1 MSFYILRIYCM
12 ANFFFDLTQNN
23 PNLFF
28 LISGPC
34 VIEDLD
40 TSMGIAKH
48 LKQVTDG
55 LGIPFVFKASY
66 DKANRTSIQSFRG
79 PGPEHGLGILK
90 QIKTEL
96 NIPVISDIHLPDQVE
111 KAADV
116 LDVLQIPAFLCRQ
129 TDLILAACRTGKP
142 VNIKKGQFLA
152 PADCRHI
159 FEKAKSTGNRNIAIT
174 ERGACF
180 GYNNLVVDFRSIYI
194 LKELGIPVIFD
205 ATHSVQ
211 LPGGAGS
218 ASAGERQFVAPL
230 ARAAVACGAHGL
242 FMETHPDPDKALCD
256 GPNSIPLDQMKNL
269 LTHLVNIRKAAGPS
283 L

>member
-1 MSFYILRIYCM
+1 MT
-12 ANFFFDLTQNN
+12 NFFFDLTHND
-23 PNLFF
+23 PGRFF
-28 LISGPC
+28 LIAGPC

-40 TSMGIAKH
+40 TCLGIAKH
-48 LKQVTDG
+48 MKQVTSD
-55 LGIPFVFKASY
+55 LGIPYIFKASY

-79 PGPEHGLGILK
+79 PGPERGLEIL
-90 QIKTEL
+90 QRIKTEL
-96 NIPVISDIHLPDQVE
+96 DIPVISDIHLPDQAE
-111 KAADV
+111 KSARV
-116 LDVLQIPAFLCRQ
+116 LDIIQIPAFLCRQ

-152 PADCRHI
+152 PADFRNI
-159 FEKAKSTGNRNIAIT
+159 VEKAGSTGNRNIAVT
-174 ERGACF
+174 ERGTCF
-180 GYNNLVVDFRSIYI
+180 GYNNLVVDFRSIQI
-194 LKELGIPVIFD
+194 LRELGLPVIFD

-211 LPGGAGS
+211 LPGGSGN

-256 GPNSIPLDQMKNL
+256 GPNSIPLGQMKNL
-269 LTHLVNIRKAAGPS
+269 LTHLVNIRKVAGQS